1 MLSTMVTTKPK
12 KTKKPPP
19 KPRGRPPKV
28 DGGLDHVIYI
38 RATSEL
44 AEALASI
51 AADRTESEGRAV
63 TAADVAREILE
74 AGVKREL

>member
-1 MLSTMVTTKPK
+1 MLAAMATTKPK
-12 KTKKPPP
+12 KPAP

-28 DGGLDHVIYI
+28 DGGLSAVIYV
-38 RATSEL
+38 RATREL

-51 AADRTESEGRAV
+51 AADRSTDGHTV

-74 AGVKREL
+74 AGVKRDG

>member
-1 MLSTMVTTKPK
+1 MVTTKPK